1 MLDLGISY
9 FSKTLS
15 CPQRKERYLVMKK
28 LVVVPLLAIMVTLYA
43 AAAPQSFTD
52 VITDT
57 MCGKKHMMPG
67 KSDADCI
74 SECIRAGSKYGLLA
88 GDKMYVLSGD
98 THQFQRSAGT
108 KVIVEGTVNGNT
120 VSVSSIRPAK

>member
-1 MLDLGISY
+1 
-9 FSKTLS
+9 
-15 CPQRKERYLVMKK
+15 MKK
-28 LVVVPLLAIMVTLYA
+28 LVVVLLLTLLVTAYA
-43 AAAPQSFTD
+43 VAAPQSLTG

-98 THQFQRSAGT
+98 TRQFQRSAGT
-108 KVIVEGTVNGNT
+108 KVTVEGTVNGNT
-120 VSVSSIRPAK
+120 VSVSSIQPAK